1 MIPPQAKKI
10 LSVPHFLFV
19 RRRFPSP
26 RLSLSSK
33 ELLKLLLI
41 RGVRNAETKKK
52 QSRNN
57 SAAIKQSPGSPSK
70 DTHENLIYI
79 LESSCKN

>member
-1 MIPPQAKKI
+1 MRSRIKVRNDLFETEQDAVIPPQAKKI

-41 RGVRNAETKKK
+41 RGVRNAE
-52 QSRNN
+52 RNRGPD
-57 SAAIKQSPGSPSK
+57 S
-70 DTHENLIYI
+70 
-79 LESSCKN
+79 